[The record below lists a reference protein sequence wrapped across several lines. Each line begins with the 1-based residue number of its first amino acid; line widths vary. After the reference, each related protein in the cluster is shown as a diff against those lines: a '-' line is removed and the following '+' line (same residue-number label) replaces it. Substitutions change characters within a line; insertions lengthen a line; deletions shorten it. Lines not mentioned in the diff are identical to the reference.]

1 MTHLLASGL
10 LVERR
15 GARLLD
21 GVELSLGPGELLG
34 IVGPNGAG
42 KSTLLRCLAGLIRP
56 EAGQVTVEGRPIA
69 ALTGGER
76 ARLVGYVPQLFTPAW
91 DVSVRDV
98 VEMGAARAGIGPA
111 GILAATED
119 HELGR
124 LLDRRWSTLS
134 GGERARALLAAVLV
148 AKPPI
153 LLADEPGASLD
164 IKHRLGLLARLRAY
178 AGTRAVAVVMH
189 DLDLALRFCDR
200 ILVLD
205 RGRVVLDGPRDAVAR
220 DLKLDQAFGI
230 ALRRIEVGEI
240 EGALLPLSR

>member
-1 MTHLLASGL
+1 MTRLVATGL
-10 LVERR
+10 VVERGR
-15 GARLLD
+15 ARLLD
-21 GVELSLGPGELLG
+21 GATLELGPGELLG

-42 KSTLLRCLAGLIRP
+42 KSTLLRCLAGLVRP
-56 EAGQVTVEGRPIA
+56 ERGEVAVDGRPVV
-69 ALTGGER
+69 ALAGRER
-76 ARLVGYVPQLFTPAW
+76 TRLIGYVPQSFTPAW
-91 DVSVRDV
+91 DVSARDV
-98 VEMGAARAGIGPA
+98 VEMGASRAGA
-111 GILAATED
+111 SSGIAAAIEA
-119 HELGR
+119 HELGA

-148 AKPPI
+148 AAPPI

-205 RGRVVLDGPRDAVAR
+205 RGRVVLDAPRDEAAHHPV
-220 DLKLDQAFGI
+220 LDEAFGI
-230 ALRRIEVGEI
+230 ALRRIDVGEI